1 VNSKG
6 AILANAE
13 FKTSVSSN
21 LLTGIGLAVLSIGG
35 VYWVT
40 HTTEADL
47 LNSHSRKGG
56 IVKLIEQI
64 IGWDLFVILIISLAV
79 LGLAYAVVSCWKAVD
94 KKPDVSVFDDHL
106 EFHPAVRMS
115 PAGFDEIS
123 HWSAKKEEDN
133 FEMKIHFRESFW
145 SLQNIVSRS
154 FIKLQGKDPEISGI
168 LDFFDQHPLLSQ
180 MFVDWD
186 RQ

>member
-1 VNSKG
+1 
-6 AILANAE
+6 LANAE

-21 LLTGIGLAVLSIGG
+21 LLTGVGLSVLSVGG
-35 VYWVT
+35 VYLVT
-40 HTTEADL
+40 HMTEADL
-47 LNSHSRKGG
+47 LNTHSRRGG

-64 IGWDLFVILIISLAV
+64 VGWDLFVILIILLAI
-79 LGLAYAVVSCWKAVD
+79 LGLAYAVVSCWKVVD
-94 KKPDVSVFDDHL
+94 KKPDVSAFDEHL

-115 PAGFDEIS
+115 PASYDEIS
-123 HWSAKKEEDN
+123 HWSAKKEDDN

-145 SLQNIVSRS
+145 SPQNIVSKS
-154 FIKLQGKDPEISGI
+154 FIKLQGNDSEISEI

-180 MFVDWD
+180 MFVEWD

>member
-1 VNSKG
+1 
-6 AILANAE
+6 LANAE
-13 FKTSVSSN
+13 FKTSYSSN
-21 LLTGIGLAVLSIGG
+21 LLTGVGLTVLSIGS

-56 IVKLIEQI
+56 IVKIIEQV
-64 IGWDLFVILIISLAV
+64 IGWDFFVLLVVLFAV
-79 LGLAYAVVSCWKAVD
+79 LGLAYALASCWKTID
-94 KKPDVSVFDDHL
+94 KTPDVSAFDEHL

-123 HWSAKKEEDN
+123 HWSARREEEN

-145 SLQNIVSRS
+145 SLQNIASKS
-154 FIKLQGKDPEISGI
+154 YLKLEGKQSEISDV
-168 LDFFDQHPLLSQ
+168 LNFFTHHPTLSQ